1 MDEKQ
6 NRNGPSFAAIAGFGA
21 VLVLAATIGYQVLQA
36 PPTLTALPPPPPSA
50 KADDRPRVAAPVVEP
65 PPPVR
70 VANPFD
76 KGEVFEF
83 PPGTT
88 PEEAHAAVADT
99 LLERARERQAE
110 YDARHP
116 KRRRSSRAARI
127 SVPER
132 AAALETAPRA
142 GG

>member
-1 MDEKQ
+1 MVGKQ
-6 NRNGPSFAAIAGFGA
+6 NGSRPSLAAIAGFGA
-21 VLVLAATIGYQVLQA
+21 VLVLAATIGYEVLQA
-36 PPTLTALPPPPPSA
+36 PPALTALPPPPPSA
-50 KADDRPRVAAPVVEP
+50 KVDDKPRVTAPVVVEP
-65 PPPVR
+65 PVH

-76 KGEVFEF
+76 KNEVFEF

-116 KRRRSSRAARI
+116 KRRRSGLI
-127 SVPER
+127 SATER
-132 AAALETAPRA
+132 AAAPGRAPRA

>member
-6 NRNGPSFAAIAGFGA
+6 NRNGPSLAAIAGFGA
-21 VLVLAATIGYQVLQA
+21 VLAVAATIGYQVLQA

-50 KADDRPRVAAPVVEP
+50 KADDTPRVAAPVAEP

-70 VANPFD
+70 VTNPFD
-76 KGEVFEF
+76 KSEVFEF
-83 PPGTT
+83 PVGTT
-88 PEEAHAAVADT
+88 LEDAHAAVADT

-116 KRRRSSRAARI
+116 KKQRRVGLINAPARAGA
-127 SVPER
+127 P
-132 AAALETAPRA
+132 ETAQRA